1 MLVFYLQWGVDR
13 RRKASAFDRRR
24 RVAFCQRDQTK
35 SFQAGKGLV
44 PRLTGE
50 SKCFEDTMIMREQI
64 ERLKLETAHE
74 RFTFDWMVVWKTGM
88 TVMIDNDF
96 RPWTS
101 IESGD
106 STLA

>member
-1 MLVFYLQWGVDR
+1 
-13 RRKASAFDRRR
+13 
-24 RVAFCQRDQTK
+24 
-35 SFQAGKGLV
+35 
-44 PRLTGE
+44 
-50 SKCFEDTMIMREQI
+50 MIMREQI